1 VIGRK
6 PDEPEPSYYE
16 VAGLT
21 DPLEPVVRNI
31 GVRSSVEKE
40 LAKDPAEQR
49 FLRHGTIQYMIP
61 PNALLS
67 HQIDHVQFWQIYP
80 IGRDPGRCRVELH
93 LYWPPPIDE
102 EGRRKAEFNLDVL
115 WKVTTTEDFPQS
127 DRIHANL
134 ASDAIHQIVFG
145 RNEPALIHYHKQI
158 ARAVGGGAI
167 DDIDGAR

>member
-1 VIGRK
+1 MIGRK

-115 WKVTTTEDFPQS
+115 WKVTTTEDFP
-127 DRIHANL
+127 R
-134 ASDAIHQIVFG
+134 AIGFTQIS
-145 RNEPALIHYHKQI
+145 
-158 ARAVGGGAI
+158 RAMRFTRSCSVATS
-167 DDIDGAR
+167 RR